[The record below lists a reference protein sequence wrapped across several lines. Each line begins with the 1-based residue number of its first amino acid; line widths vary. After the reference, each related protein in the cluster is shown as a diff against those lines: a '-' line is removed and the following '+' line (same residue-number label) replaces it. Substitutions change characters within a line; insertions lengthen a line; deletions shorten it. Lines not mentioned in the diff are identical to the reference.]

1 MPAPPMPTRCS
12 RRPVHVIGRRRYRA
26 CPLVAA
32 STSARSSLSLRA
44 PRELRHAAWAV
55 LLTRLIVWG
64 AAVPAQLILG
74 NSFWR
79 SHADPTNL
87 TAQMGGVGEVV
98 GAPVMRWDSVY
109 YLQIAQ
115 DGYTQL
121 KQAGFFPFYPLLMSV
136 LDEVTGSTVI
146 AGVLISLAA
155 FTAALVLF
163 QRLAVL
169 ETGSEP
175 IARRAVWLLALFPA
189 SLFFSA
195 VYTESLFLL
204 LSVGSFYAARRGH
217 WAWAGVLG
225 GLAAATRNVGVMLL
239 VPIALLY
246 LYGPRE
252 DRPGERGRFPLRP
265 DFAWLGLVPL
275 GCAAVAAKMWQTF
288 GDPLT
293 AWTSQ
298 ESYFGR
304 HFEGPFSGVVLA
316 FVKPSTTP
324 ENGPSA
330 WTSQESYF
338 GRHFEGPFSGVVL
351 GFTKALSD
359 LGHGLLGSAVNKG
372 ALFVVCAGA
381 LAIAVASFRRLPA
394 AYGAYAIAALAP
406 ALSTPRDIG
415 PLNGSIRYVAVVF
428 PVFLWLGLALEGRRR
443 LTWLVGA
450 CFTLGLAYC
459 SVRFATWRWVA

>member
-44 PRELRHAAWAV
+44 PRGLRDAAWAV

-64 AAVPAQLILG
+64 AAVPAQLLLG

-87 TAQMGGVGEVV
+87 TAQMGSVGKVV

-109 YLQIAQ
+109 YLQIAR

-136 LDEVTGSTVI
+136 LDEVTRSTVV

-155 FTAALVLF
+155 FTAALVVF
-163 QRLAVL
+163 ERLAVL
-169 ETGSEP
+169 ETGSAP
-175 IARRAVWLLALFPA
+175 VARRAVWLLALFPA

-195 VYTESLFLL
+195 VYTEALFLL

-225 GLAAATRNVGVMLL
+225 GAAAATRNVGVMLL
-239 VPIALLY
+239 VPLALLY

-252 DRPGERGRFPLRP
+252 DRPGERGRFPLRA
-265 DFAWLGLVPL
+265 DALWLALVPL

-288 GDPLT
+288 DDPFT

-304 HFEGPFSGVVLA
+304 HFECPFSGVAL
-316 FVKPSTTP
+316 
-324 ENGPSA
+324 
-330 WTSQESYF
+330 
-338 GRHFEGPFSGVVL
+338 GVV
-351 GFTKALSD
+351 KAVTD
-359 LGHGLLGSAVNKG
+359 LAHGALGSAVNKG
-372 ALFVVCAGA
+372 ALFVVVVAA
-381 LAIAVASFRRLPA
+381 LAVCVAMLRRLPL
-394 AYGAYAIAALAP
+394 AYGAYGLASLAP
-406 ALSTPRDIG
+406 ALSTPLSTG

-428 PVFLWLGLALEGRRR
+428 PVFLAVAMWLEGRPR
-443 LTWLVGA
+443 LTLALGA
-450 CFTLGLAYC
+450 VFAVGLAYC
-459 SVRFATWRWVA
+459 AARFGSWRWVA